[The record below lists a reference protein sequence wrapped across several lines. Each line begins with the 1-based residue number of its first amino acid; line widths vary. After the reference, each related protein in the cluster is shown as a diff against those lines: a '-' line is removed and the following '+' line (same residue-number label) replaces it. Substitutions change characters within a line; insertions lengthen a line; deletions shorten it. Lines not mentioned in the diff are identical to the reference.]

1 MEDIIKIDGAFKIG
15 LRVQLSNYFLVMC
28 KVKIL
33 TLSLFVL
40 KSKKPFGLRL

>member
-28 KVKIL
+28 KVKIF
-33 TLSLFVL
+33 TSFSLCYEI
-40 KSKKPFGLRL
+40 KKALW